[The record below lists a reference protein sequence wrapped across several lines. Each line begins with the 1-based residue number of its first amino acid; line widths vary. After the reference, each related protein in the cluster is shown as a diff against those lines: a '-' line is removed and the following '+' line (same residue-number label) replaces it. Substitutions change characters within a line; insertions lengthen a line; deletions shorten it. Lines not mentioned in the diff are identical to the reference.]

1 MIDPLYSKVY
11 LLLQVGFSIVA
22 VLWAIHGE
30 TKQVII
36 NLATVIFLEWAK
48 RVDKYLERSLS

>member
-11 LLLQVGFSIVA
+11 LLLQVGFSTIA

-30 TKQVII
+30 TKQVIV
-36 NLATVIFLEWAK
+36 NLVTVIFLEWAK
-48 RVDKYLERSLS
+48 RIDRRLEGLL